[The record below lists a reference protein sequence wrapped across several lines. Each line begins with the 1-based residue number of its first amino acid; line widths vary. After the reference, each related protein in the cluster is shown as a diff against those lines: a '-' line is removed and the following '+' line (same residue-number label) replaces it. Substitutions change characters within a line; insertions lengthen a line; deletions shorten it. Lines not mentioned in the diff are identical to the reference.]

1 VNELP
6 GFRVSFPVRIGD
18 INYGGHMGND
28 RFLALFQDARLA
40 FLASLDASER
50 EIGVGVGLIMSEA
63 HVAFKAEVFYGDELE
78 VIVRVQEL
86 KDTRFRL
93 DYQVDRKGDGR
104 TVATGYTLLAAFNY
118 SQRRVSRLPEA
129 FRARLSAQAAAGAV
143 APRSRGEAQ

>member
-1 VNELP
+1 VNESP

-28 RFLALFQDARLA
+28 RFLALFQDARL
-40 FLASLDASER
+40 
-50 EIGVGVGLIMSEA
+50 
-63 HVAFKAEVFYGDELE
+63 AFKAEVFYGDELE